1 MTILETIQKAGS
13 PAQKGATIEQ
23 LCEELTELQQKIA
36 DLTTKAGELKQAII
50 EHCGVKDE
58 GQQSF
63 VIADKWRVTTKR
75 EHSRL
80 VDQEQ
85 ARKLSEN
92 LPADIFNEVFNY
104 KPTLKLA
111 YYRSIRDTNP
121 DLARLIDTAIVSRP
135 LPPRAYVELIEN
147 DDAEVVT
154 P

>member
-85 ARKLSEN
+85 ARKLSES
-92 LPADIFNEVFNY
+92 LPAQIFDDVFSY
-104 KPTLKLA
+104 KPSLKLSG
-111 YYRSIRDTNP
+111 YRAIKDTNP
-121 DLARLIDTAIVSRP
+121 DLIKLIDTAIVSRP
-135 LPPRAYVELIEN
+135 LPARAYVELIE
-147 DDAEVVT
+147 DDKEVVT